1 LNRLALICIILSGCS
16 QISPYHQ
23 ALKDAEKIIEDK
35 PDSALRILEQM
46 ATAPITNDEDVAL
59 YCLPPQTITPFLS
72 LSPARG
78 MFRFG
83 DMMSDVSFHFSL

>member
-1 LNRLALICIILSGCS
+1 
-16 QISPYHQ
+16 
-23 ALKDAEKIIEDK
+23 
-35 PDSALRILEQM
+35 M

-83 DMMSDVSFHFSL
+83 DMMSDVSFPLFIHIIPAFIYYVIVLSRG